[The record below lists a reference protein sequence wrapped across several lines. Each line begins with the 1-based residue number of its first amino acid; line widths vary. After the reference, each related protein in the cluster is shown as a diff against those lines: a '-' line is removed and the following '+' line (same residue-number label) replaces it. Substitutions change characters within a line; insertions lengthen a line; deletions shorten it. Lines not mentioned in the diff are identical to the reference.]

1 MMNENTPLQM
11 ITNEDLTEYIKSS
24 SEAMENMLKAILT
37 LNNRID
43 ELQDTVDKF
52 ERIAGSLSVK

>member
-1 MMNENTPLQM
+1 MNENTPLQM
-11 ITNEDLTEYIKSS
+11 ITNEDLAEYIKSS

-37 LNNRID
+37 LNKRID
-43 ELQDTVDKF
+43 DLQDTVDKF

>member
-37 LNNRID
+37 LNKRID